1 MGIIL
6 AYSVMT
12 PDTYG
17 GIVWEFS
24 VEAYRQFLFDRDM
37 FDDTLTFNTAYLE
50 IFWRSIKLATFST
63 VACLLLGLPTAYFIA
78 TRPAKVRSLWV
89 FMITLPFWTN
99 LLIRT
104 YCVLLIL
111 REEGLI
117 NNALRWLNLI
127 ESPIVMM
134 YTDFSMGVGL
144 VYSYL
149 PFMVLPLYA

>member
-6 AYSVMT
+6 IYSVMT

-24 VEAYRQFLFDRDM
+24 FDAYRQYLFDRDM
-37 FDDTLTFNTAYLE
+37 FDDTLTFNAAYLE
-50 IFWRSIKLATFST
+50 TFWRSIKLGTFST
-63 VACLLLGLPTAYFIA
+63 VACLVLGLPTAYFIA
-78 TRPAKVRSLWV
+78 TRPPNLRALWV

-117 NNALRWLNLI
+117 NNALRWL
-127 ESPIVMM
+127 
-134 YTDFSMGVGL
+134 
-144 VYSYL
+144 
-149 PFMVLPLYA
+149 